1 VQPPK
6 PPQIAA
12 VDVVPTRPAKADSM
26 ALAHLSAHT
35 GASPPQVA
43 LVVKVKLKSRL
54 PATSLGWALYVSD
67 VRIPK
72 YWEYE
77 DGIYF
82 TVTDPNFLA
91 EHKGE
96 RLRFSHDGAEFH
108 DTGAKLPGAPVSA
121 TPVATISEALTS
133 DVQTSATS
141 RRRTPAKKAK
151 AKKAKAKSGRRT
163 TVKKARAKSKR
174 KRA

>member
-1 VQPPK
+1 MQPPK

-12 VDVVPTRPAKADSM
+12 VDVVPAQADSM
-26 ALAHLSAHT
+26 ALTHLSAHT
-35 GASPPQVA
+35 GASPPPVA
-43 LVVKVKLKSRL
+43 YVVKVKLKSRL

-82 TVTDPNFLA
+82 TVTDPNFFA

-108 DTGAKLPGAPVSA
+108 DTGVKLPGAPASA
-121 TPVATISEALTS
+121 TPAAAISEALTS
-133 DVQTSATS
+133 NVQRSTTS
-141 RRRTPAKKAK
+141 RRRTTAKKAK
-151 AKKAKAKSGRRT
+151 AKKAKAKRAKA
-163 TVKKARAKSKR
+163 KKAKAKSKR

>member
-1 VQPPK
+1 MQPPK

-12 VDVVPTRPAKADSM
+12 VDVVPAQADSM
-26 ALAHLSAHT
+26 ALTHLSAHAE
-35 GASPPQVA
+35 ASPPPVA
-43 LVVKVKLKSRL
+43 YVVKVKLKSRL
-54 PATSLGWALYVSD
+54 PATSLGWALYVND

-82 TVTDPNFLA
+82 TVIDPNFFA

-108 DTGAKLPGAPVSA
+108 DTGVKLPGAPVSA
-121 TPVATISEALTS
+121 APVAAVSEALTS
-133 DVQTSATS
+133 NVQTPAAS
-141 RRRTPAKKAK
+141 RRRTTAKKVKK
-151 AKKAKAKSGRRT
+151 AKKAKAKS
-163 TVKKARAKSKR
+163 KR
-174 KRA
+174 KRT

>member
-1 VQPPK
+1 MQPPK

-12 VDVVPTRPAKADSM
+12 VDVVPAQPAQADSM
-26 ALAHLSAHT
+26 ALTHLSAHT
-35 GASPPQVA
+35 GASPPPVA
-43 LVVKVKLKSRL
+43 YVVKVKLKSRL

-82 TVTDPNFLA
+82 TVTDPNFFA

-108 DTGAKLPGAPVSA
+108 DTGVKLPGAPASA
-121 TPVATISEALTS
+121 TPAAAISEALTS
-133 DVQTSATS
+133 NVQRSTTS
-141 RRRTPAKKAK
+141 RRRTTAKKAK
-151 AKKAKAKSGRRT
+151 AKKAKAKSAKA
-163 TVKKARAKSKR
+163 KKAKAKSKR